1 MKEDDDQFGFQK
13 SLDGNDEDWVTGRVY
28 KGDKPWLSKYQG
40 KDFSK
45 KKTKIDIDSK
55 IDVISFFTAVVIVMS
70 LLFFVS
76 AHAVEDNQPI
86 IVTNSESGFV
96 YSLDSCITHLYKT
109 LPIQKQIPK
118 ELIVAQAIIE
128 TGWGGS
134 RFANEGNNLFGIRTW
149 NKDEKYLPSSIE
161 LGWTG
166 WGIKVFE
173 TKCDSVADYIRIIN
187 EVPVYAE
194 FREMRQDGVSDAL
207 VLARTLNRWAEEPY
221 YTDLIKNVIQYN
233 IRGVYE
239 L

>member
-45 KKTKIDIDSK
+45 KKTKIDID
-55 IDVISFFTAVVIVMS
+55 VISFFTAVVIVMS
-70 LLFFVS
+70 LFFFVS
-76 AHAVEDNQPI
+76 AHAVEAK
-86 IVTNSESGFV
+86 TNTKPLFV
-96 YSLDSCITHLYKT
+96 YSLNSCITDLNKT
-109 LPIQKQIPK
+109 TPTEKQIPS

-128 TGWGGS
+128 TGWGTS
-134 RFANEGNNLFGIRTW
+134 RFANEANNLFGIR
-149 NKDEKYLPSSIE
+149 EGL
-161 LGWTG
+161 
-166 WGIKVFE
+166 KVFK

-187 EVPVYAE
+187 EVPAYAE
-194 FREMRQDGVSDAL
+194 FREMRQDGITDAL
-207 VLARTLNRWAEEPY
+207 LLARTLKKWAADPN
-221 YTDLIKNVIQYN
+221 YTDLIENVIQYN

>member
-45 KKTKIDIDSK
+45 KKTKIDID
-55 IDVISFFTAVVIVMS
+55 VISFFTAVVIVMS
-70 LLFFVS
+70 LFFFVS
-76 AHAVEDNQPI
+76 AHAVE
-86 IVTNSESGFV
+86 VKTNTKPLFV
-96 YSLDSCITHLYKT
+96 YSLNSCITDLNKT
-109 LPIQKQIPK
+109 TPTELQIPS

-128 TGWGGS
+128 TGWGTS
-134 RFANEGNNLFGIRTW
+134 RFANEANNLFGIR
-149 NKDEKYLPSSIE
+149 EGL
-161 LGWTG
+161 
-166 WGIKVFE
+166 KVFK

-187 EVPVYAE
+187 EVPAYAE
-194 FREMRQDGVSDAL
+194 FREMRQDGITDAL
-207 VLARTLNRWAEEPY
+207 LLARTLKKWAADPN
-221 YTDLIKNVIQYN
+221 YTDLIENVIQYN

>member
-45 KKTKIDIDSK
+45 KKTKIDID
-55 IDVISFFTAVVIVMS
+55 VISFFTAVVIVMS
-70 LLFFVS
+70 LFFFVS
-76 AHAVEDNQPI
+76 AHAVE
-86 IVTNSESGFV
+86 VKTNTKPLFV
-96 YSLDSCITHLYKT
+96 YSLNSCITDLNKIT
-109 LPIQKQIPK
+109 PTEKQIPS

-128 TGWGGS
+128 TGWGTS
-134 RFANEGNNLFGIRTW
+134 RFANEANNLFGIREGL
-149 NKDEKYLPSSIE
+149 KEFK
-161 LGWTG
+161 
-166 WGIKVFE
+166 

-187 EVPVYAE
+187 EVPAYAE
-194 FREMRQDGVSDAL
+194 FREMRQDGVTDAL
-207 VLARTLNRWAEEPY
+207 LLARTLKRWAADPN
-221 YTDLIKNVIQYN
+221 YTDLIEDVIQHN